1 MLRRSL
7 VFIAATAIAAFI
19 AAAPAQAAW
28 RVIKW
33 NITGVCQVWDFGV
46 DGTPVPGDFRVL
58 SRPLPTFG
66 AALSAKERLWNRG
79 ACTL

>member
-7 VFIAATAIAAFI
+7 ILGAALGVALIAT
-19 AAAPAQAAW
+19 APAQAAW

-33 NITGVCQVWDFGV
+33 NTTGICQVWDFGV
-46 DGTPVPGDFRVL
+46 DGSPFPYDFRVM

-66 AALSAKERLWNRG
+66 AALNVKGRLWNAG
-79 ACTL
+79 HCTL

>member
-7 VFIAATAIAAFI
+7 ILGAV
-19 AAAPAQAAW
+19 AAALFATGPANAAW

-46 DGTPVPGDFRVL
+46 DGRPIPFDYHVL
-58 SRPLPTFG
+58 TRAMPTMG
-66 AALSAKERLWNRG
+66 AALNAKQSLWHAGR
-79 ACTL
+79 CTI

>member
-7 VFIAATAIAAFI
+7 ILGAALGVGLI
-19 AAAPAQAAW
+19 AAAPANAAW

-33 NITGVCQVWDFGV
+33 NITGICQIWDFGI
-46 DGTPVPGDFRVL
+46 DGAPIPGDFHMM

-66 AALSAKERLWNRG
+66 AALNAKSRLWNAGR
-79 ACTL
+79 CTL